1 MKSSPFWP
9 SPLDAHNTQLGALVR
24 PDGWEN
30 PDPAGVYNLLVV
42 GAGTAGLISAA
53 IAASLGAKVALVEKR
68 LMGGDCLNSGCIPS
82 KTLIRS
88 ARAMDQW
95 RKAAS
100 FGLPEFAP
108 PTADFAA
115 VMERVRGIRAR
126 VAHAD
131 AAERYRAMGVDVFFG
146 EGRFTGPRSLEV
158 AGQSLRFAKAVIATG
173 AKAVTPSIPGID
185 TVEYLTNDSLFELT
199 AQPEHLVIIGGG
211 PIGCEMAQAFRRL
224 GSQVTIVQSSRFLP
238 HEDPEAS
245 AALAGVFQHEG
256 IEVLLDAKVL
266 EASRGSGDTKQLLVA
281 HNGSERRITGDA
293 LLVGA
298 GRAAEVRGMGLEL
311 AGVEYDAHKGI
322 LVDDFLR
329 TRNARIYAAGD
340 CCMAWKFTHAAEA
353 AAQIV
358 VQNALF
364 MGRKRLSR
372 LLMPWCTYT
381 DPEIAH
387 VGMYEKDAA
396 VKGVAVDSFKFSMA
410 ENDRAVTDGETQG
423 FVKIMVKKG
432 TDRILGATIVA
443 AHAGEMINEITA
455 VMVAGAGLNVLGR
468 VIHPY
473 PTQAEAIKRT
483 AWLHKKSRLTP
494 WVRSLLNKWLRWSRL
509 IAGDR

>member
-1 MKSSPFWP
+1 MNSSPFWP
-9 SPLDAHNTQLGALVR
+9 SPLDAHNTQLGSLVR

-30 PDPAGVYNLLVV
+30 PEPAGVYNLVVV

-88 ARAMDQW
+88 ARALDQW

-100 FGLPEFAP
+100 FGLPGLAP
-108 PTADFAA
+108 PPADFAA

-131 AAERYRAMGVDVFFG
+131 AAERYREMGVDVFFG

-158 AGQSLRFAKAVIATG
+158 GGQTLRFAKAVIATG
-173 AKAVTPSIPGID
+173 ARAVTPSIPGID
-185 TVEYLTNDSLFELT
+185 AVEYLTNDSLFELT
-199 AQPEHLVIIGGG
+199 TQPEHLIIIGGG

-245 AALAGVFQHEG
+245 AMLAGVFQHEG

-266 EASRGSGDTKQLLVA
+266 EASRGGGDTKQLLVA

-329 TRNARIYAAGD
+329 TSNVRIYAAGD

-387 VGMYEKDAA
+387 VGMYEKEAA
-396 VKGVAVDSFKFSMA
+396 AKGLAVDFFKFSMT

-443 AHAGEMINEITA
+443 AHAGEMISEITA
-455 VMVAGAGLNVLGR
+455 IMVAGVGLNALGR

-473 PTQAEAIKRT
+473 PTQAEAIKRA
-483 AWLHKKSRLTP
+483 AWLYKKSRLTP
-494 WVRSLLNKWLRWSRL
+494 WVRSLLNRWLRWSRRS
-509 IAGDR
+509 AGDR

>member
-1 MKSSPFWP
+1 
-9 SPLDAHNTQLGALVR
+9 
-24 PDGWEN
+24 
-30 PDPAGVYNLLVV
+30 
-42 GAGTAGLISAA
+42 
-53 IAASLGAKVALVEKR
+53 
-68 LMGGDCLNSGCIPS
+68 
-82 KTLIRS
+82 
-88 ARAMDQW
+88 
-95 RKAAS
+95 
-100 FGLPEFAP
+100 
-108 PTADFAA
+108 
-115 VMERVRGIRAR
+115 
-126 VAHAD
+126 
-131 AAERYRAMGVDVFFG
+131 
-146 EGRFTGPRSLEV
+146 
-158 AGQSLRFAKAVIATG
+158 
-173 AKAVTPSIPGID
+173 
-185 TVEYLTNDSLFELT
+185 
-199 AQPEHLVIIGGG
+199 
-211 PIGCEMAQAFRRL
+211 
-224 GSQVTIVQSSRFLP
+224 
-238 HEDPEAS
+238 
-245 AALAGVFQHEG
+245 
-256 IEVLLDAKVL
+256 
-266 EASRGSGDTKQLLVA
+266 
-281 HNGSERRITGDA
+281 
-293 LLVGA
+293 
-298 GRAAEVRGMGLEL
+298 MGLEL

-329 TRNARIYAAGD
+329 TSNARIYAAGD

-396 VKGVAVDSFKFSMA
+396 AKAIAVDSFKFSMA
-410 ENDRAVTDGETQG
+410 ENDRAVTEGETQG

-494 WVRSLLNKWLRWSRL
+494 RVRSLLNKWLRWSRL